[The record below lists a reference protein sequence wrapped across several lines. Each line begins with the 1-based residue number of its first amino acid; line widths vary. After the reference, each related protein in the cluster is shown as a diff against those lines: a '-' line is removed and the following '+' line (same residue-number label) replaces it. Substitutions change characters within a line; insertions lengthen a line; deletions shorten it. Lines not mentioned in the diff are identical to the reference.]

1 LRSHGGTFAAVGAA
15 ARDERPL
22 RRGQGDSVRVGSREC
37 EDGEVGKK
45 QHPQTFADIVG
56 RLDPVVGEPN
66 PDAGTWPSPMADR
79 QWFDDA
85 GKSWHMRG
93 DALDA
98 KRTRRLL
105 AQPNVRLLH
114 CYGMHPHE
122 VSGAEGQALLAR
134 VEQFFDGDAPP
145 MSTFD
150 LAEFRDEDRA
160 VMVVVE
166 ESC

>member
-1 LRSHGGTFAAVGAA
+1 MRA
-15 ARDERPL
+15 
-22 RRGQGDSVRVGSREC
+22 GSREC
-37 EDGEVGKK
+37 EDGEVGKE
-45 QHPQTFADIVG
+45 QHSQTFADVVG
-56 RLDPVVGEPN
+56 ALDPVVGDLD
-66 PDAGTWPSPMADR
+66 PDAGTWPSPIADR
-79 QWFDDA
+79 QWLDDA

-105 AQPNVRLLH
+105 AQPDVRVLH

-122 VSGAEGQALLAR
+122 VSGAERQALFTR
-134 VEQFFDGDAPP
+134 VEQFFEGQAPP

-160 VMVVVE
+160 VMLVVE

>member
-1 LRSHGGTFAAVGAA
+1 MRA
-15 ARDERPL
+15 
-22 RRGQGDSVRVGSREC
+22 GSREC
-37 EDGEVGKK
+37 DDGEVGKE

-56 RLDPVVGEPN
+56 GLDPVVGEPN

-79 QWFDDA
+79 QWLDDA
-85 GKSWHMRG
+85 GKSWQMRG

-98 KRTRRLL
+98 KRTRRLV
-105 AQPNVRLLH
+105 AQPDVRVLH

-122 VSGAEGQALLAR
+122 VSGAERQALVAR
-134 VEQFFDGDAPP
+134 VEQFFDGGAPP

-150 LAEFRDEDRA
+150 LAEFSDEDRA
-160 VMVVVE
+160 VMLVVE